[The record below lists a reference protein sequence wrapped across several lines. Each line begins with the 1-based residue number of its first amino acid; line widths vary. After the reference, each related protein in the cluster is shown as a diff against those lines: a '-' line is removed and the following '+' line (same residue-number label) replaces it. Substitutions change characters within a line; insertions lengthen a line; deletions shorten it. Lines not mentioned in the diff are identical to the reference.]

1 MRPQVGQVIN
11 NKYRLVRV
19 IGDGGM
25 GSVYE
30 ARHEVLGTTV
40 ALKFL
45 HPELSRRSGLVQ
57 RFLQE
62 ARVSAQIQSPHVVRV
77 SDVDQMQN
85 GQAFIVM
92 EYLEGKTLQTLYE
105 ELYNANQRL
114 LYNDALEYSCQMLD
128 GVEAAH
134 KAGVVHRDLKPDNV
148 MLTKGPKGEP
158 LLKLLDFGIAK
169 LKVSGE
175 LDRGL
180 TRPGVIMGT
189 PEYMAPEQAYSA
201 DAVDVRADIFSLGVI
216 IFEMLAGRRPVG
228 GDEPHQIASA
238 YLDGHVAQLT
248 DLAPHVPPDL
258 AKVIHKAMGAKPPDR
273 YNTLAEFRAALQPFA
288 QAAGAPSAGAAV
300 VTPAPAAVAAIAV
313 NNGTTV
319 PPTGQNSPIPK
330 TLPPADETP
339 PPGVVGAA
347 VTPHPSSPP
356 GQIDTPLGGFE
367 AKPPGGSGTAIGAP
381 LPNVNQEGTARA
393 EPLPAAFDSNPRPG
407 GTAIGA
413 AIDAGNG
420 GGYNQ
425 PQGGYPAAPGA
436 SQTAGGWQPQG
447 GGYPQGQGGYQQAPA
462 YAQQPA
468 NYVQPPG
475 QTSNNQRS
483 GGSSMLVMLLIAFVV
498 TGVVMGGVYL
508 SQKLKHT
515 EEGTDVTATVPPPP
529 ATVTAETPTTN
540 TADTTTTGVVTTP
553 PPPFTNTT
561 PTYQSTPTSPTS
573 PTTGPK
579 PPPSGTTSAP
589 TPSGTTTNSAPT
601 TFPNP
606 FGSVPF
612 PSLPS
617 GIPTGIPLP
626 PFLGG
631 GQPTA
636 SSPPTGRPPTTAP
649 TNTAP
654 PSSSSGRPPIIIRF
668 PKKT

>member
-45 HPELSRRSGLVQ
+45 HPELSRRAGLVQ

-77 SDVDQMQN
+77 SDVDQMQT

-105 ELYNANQRL
+105 ELYNAGQRL
-114 LYNDALEYSCQMLD
+114 SYNDALEYACQMLD

-134 KAGVVHRDLKPDNV
+134 RAGVVHRDLKPDNV

-169 LKVSGE
+169 LKVTGE

-228 GDEPHQIASA
+228 GDEPHQIASS
-238 YLDGHVAQLT
+238 YLSGQIAQLT
-248 DLAPHVPPDL
+248 DLAPHIPPDL
-258 AKVIHKAMGAKPPDR
+258 AKVVHKAMGPKPPDR
-273 YNTLAEFRAALQPFA
+273 YNTLAEFRADLQPFA
-288 QAAGAPSAGAAV
+288 IAAHAPSAGAPAA
-300 VTPAPAAVAAIAV
+300 TPAPGSVV
-313 NNGTTV
+313 PNNSTTV
-319 PPTGQNSPIPK
+319 PPTGQAAPIPK
-330 TLPPADETP
+330 TLPPTDDTP
-339 PPGVVGAA
+339 PPGAVGPS
-347 VTPHPSSPP
+347 VTPQPMTPP
-356 GQIDTPLGGFE
+356 AHVATPLGGFE
-367 AKPPGGSGTAIGAP
+367 AKQPMGSGTSIGAP
-381 LPNVNQEGTARA
+381 LPMVVQDGTTPAPPLAAAFEVNQ
-393 EPLPAAFDSNPRPG
+393 RPG
-407 GTAIGA
+407 GTAVGA
-413 AIDAGNG
+413 SLEGANVGT
-420 GGYNQ
+420 YNT
-425 PQGGYPAAPGA
+425 PQGGYNTPQGGYG
-436 SQTAGGWQPQG
+436 QTPVHQQQPQAWQQQ
-447 GGYPQGQGGYQQAPA
+447 GGYPQQPA
-462 YAQQPA
+462 YGQ
-468 NYVQPPG
+468 VQAYAPPPG
-475 QTSNNQRS
+475 QAPNQRR
-483 GGSSMLVMLLIAFVV
+483 GGGAGVAVMLLIAFVV

-508 SQKLKHT
+508 SQKLKGPD
-515 EEGTDVTATVPPPP
+515 EPDGPIATVPPPQ
-529 ATVTAETPTTN
+529 TSMTAETPTQ
-540 TADTTTTGVVTTP
+540 TANTTGAVNTMPPPAYTP
-553 PPPFTNTT
+553 PPPTQPTQPTHNTTTTTNTAH
-561 PTYQSTPTSPTS
+561 
-573 PTTGPK
+573 
-579 PPPSGTTSAP
+579 PPPSGTTTAP
-589 TPSGTTTNSAPT
+589 QPSGTATSSAPT
-601 TFPNP
+601 TTIPNP
-606 FGSVPF
+606 FGSGPITF
-612 PSLPS
+612 PTTLP
-617 GIPTGIPLP
+617 TNIPLP

-636 SSPPTGRPPTTAP
+636 SSPPTSRPPPAGSPPP
-649 TNTAP
+649 T
-654 PSSSSGRPPIIIRF
+654 SSRPPIIIRF
-668 PKKT
+668 PTKKKN